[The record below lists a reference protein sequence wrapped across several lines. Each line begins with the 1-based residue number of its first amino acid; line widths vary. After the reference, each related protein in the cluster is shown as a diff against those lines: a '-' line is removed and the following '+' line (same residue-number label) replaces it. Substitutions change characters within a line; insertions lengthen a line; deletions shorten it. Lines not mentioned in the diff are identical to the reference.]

1 MAQLGWILFVITAL
15 AVAWIAYTADLVEEL
30 RDFVEEVR
38 VLKAKRQHDERLRLL
53 QQHLE
58 QIDARARRQLQRA
71 RRRR

>member
-15 AVAWIAYTADLVEEL
+15 VVAWIVYTT
-30 RDFVEEVR
+30 DFVEVFRNFLEEMR
-38 VLKAKRQHDERLRLL
+38 VLKAKRQHDEQLRLL
-53 QQHLE
+53 QQQLE